1 MRWRRGTLT
10 AAPGEW
16 TAARAEKIA
25 AWLKANSVSV
35 VLLDAAPGPE
45 LSVDMKAVRPVLLA
59 TVGADK
65 PDILQVTADNLE
77 ALTRA
82 FRV

>member
-16 TAARAEKIA
+16 TTARAEKIA
-25 AWLKANSVSV
+25 AWLKASSVSV

-45 LSVDMKAVRPVLLA
+45 LSVAMKAVRPVLLA
-59 TVGADK
+59 TVGAGK
-65 PDILQVTADNLE
+65 PDILQVTAGNLE
-77 ALTRA
+77 ALMRA
-82 FRV
+82 YRV